1 MTEED
6 VLGMCKTYFPGAEW
20 DVLYGWAVGD
30 AGRFTV
36 ELRCQRGDISASCE
50 IRWSEAGSRKQ
61 MDQKTILAGN
71 RFPEEPLTNEQAL
84 SAAAIKWREFA
95 TEAMAVVGPLPEPA
109 EEDLME
115 RDEFWAGFYLEGER
129 RRGLGEPFD
138 IKAQI
143 EAGEKSVKDMLE
155 E

>member
-6 VLGMCKTYFPGAEW
+6 VLGMCKTYFPGVDWEINPDWTHVKAIAEFRAFGI
-20 DVLYGWAVGD
+20 D
-30 AGRFTV
+30 F
-36 ELRCQRGDISASCE
+36 E
-50 IRWSEAGSRKQ
+50 IRVGYGDYLVYGYAEDEELFKFRGTLSEALR
-61 MDQKTILAGN
+61 
-71 RFPEEPLTNEQAL
+71 
-84 SAAAIKWREFA
+84 AAAIKWREFA

-129 RRGLGEPFD
+129 RRDLGEPFD